1 MKIVVVGLGK
11 VGRALTQQLSADKHD
26 IVVIDRNPT
35 VVDDICNICDV
46 RGVTG
51 NGGCYEVQ
59 AEAFEGGAD
68 LLIAAT
74 DSDEINILA
83 CLVAKKLNTRHTI
96 ARIRNPEYEKQLR
109 FMRQELGLSMVINP
123 EKATAR
129 EIARVLRFP
138 NALKLEQFSKQRF
151 ELVEYRLTEGNPLT
165 GLQLSDL
172 YSNMRVKMLICAV
185 ARGKQITIPTG
196 SFTLEEGDT
205 IYLMATPQELE
216 QFFRRL
222 GIFKER
228 ANNVMVVGASRM
240 AYYLVKELSE
250 MNMHVTVIDNNPAR
264 CQDMSEKIPRALII
278 QGDGTDSELLAEEGI
293 ADMDAFVAL
302 TGLDETNIILAMYA
316 SQLNHCKV
324 VAKINR
330 KSFAD
335 VVTERGLVDS
345 LVSTGAVTTELIV
358 QYVRAMQ
365 HQTGAAVTLHRIAD
379 GRAEALEFIVNK
391 QSKYIGEPLKN
402 LRLTDQKPKEKK
414 KAAGGHRT
422 VTKKMDSAPARNEV
436 DVRGM
441 NLEEALME
449 VDAFID
455 HALMHNLNMLTIIHG
470 KGTGILRNGIQQHLR
485 RHKAVK
491 SFRLGVY
498 GEGESGVTIVELK

>member
-35 VVDDICNICDV
+35 IVDDICNICDV

-345 LVSTGAVTTELIV
+345 LVSTGADRTVCARHAEQPGYQCAHPAPSGRRQGGSAGIRR
-358 QYVRAMQ
+358 YRRC
-365 HQTGAAVTLHRIAD
+365 AVCRCT
-379 GRAEALEFIVNK
+379 
-391 QSKYIGEPLKN
+391 
-402 LRLTDQKPKEKK
+402 
-414 KAAGGHRT
+414 AAGPEPAQKYPCGGHYPRKRQDDYP
-422 VTKKMDSAPARNEV
+422 VRQRFFLCRGRCDHCYHQHRSDRSARYY
-436 DVRGM
+436 
-441 NLEEALME
+441 
-449 VDAFID
+449 
-455 HALMHNLNMLTIIHG
+455 G
-470 KGTGILRNGIQQHLR
+470 KG
-485 RHKAVK
+485 
-491 SFRLGVY
+491 
-498 GEGESGVTIVELK
+498 VTE

>member
-293 ADMDAFVAL
+293 DHTDAFVAL
-302 TGLDETNIILAMYA
+302 TGLDEANILMAMCA
-316 SQLNHCKV
+316 SRQTEQCKV

-330 KSFAD
+330 RSLMD
-335 VVTERGLVDS
+335 
-345 LVSTGAVTTELIV
+345 LVSSEGIIDSVVSARDVTTELIV
-358 QYVRAMQ
+358 QYVRAME
-365 HQTGAAVTLHRIAD
+365 GAAGSQIKTLHRLVEGAV
-379 GRAEALEFIVNK
+379 EALEFHVDRDPDLVNVPLRELKLRSGVLIAGIVRRD
-391 QSKYIGEPLKN
+391 GEIVIPGGNDTIRAGDDVIVVTQDTALQE
-402 LRLTDQKPKEKK
+402 LRD
-414 KAAGGHRT
+414 
-422 VTKKMDSAPARNEV
+422 
-436 DVRGM
+436 
-441 NLEEALME
+441 
-449 VDAFID
+449 
-455 HALMHNLNMLTIIHG
+455 
-470 KGTGILRNGIQQHLR
+470 ILRQG
-485 RHKAVK
+485 
-491 SFRLGVY
+491 
-498 GEGESGVTIVELK
+498 

>member
-1 MKIVVVGLGK
+1 MRIVVVGLGK
-11 VGRALTQQLSADKHD
+11 VGRALTAQLTAENND
-26 IVVIDRNPT
+26 IVVIDQNPELIE
-35 VVDDICNICDV
+35 DIVNIYDV
-46 RGVTG
+46 RGVPG

-365 HQTGAAVTLHRIAD
+365 NSQATNVRTLHRLV
-379 GRAEALEFIVNK
+379 GGKVEALEFGVTADVPFA
-391 QSKYIGEPLKN
+391 GVPLRDLN
-402 LRLTDQKPKEKK
+402 LRKNILVAGIIRENGKTIIPSGNDSFCAGDDVIIVTTNTDLTDL
-414 KAAGGHRT
+414 RDI
-422 VTKKMDSAPARNEV
+422 MAR
-436 DVRGM
+436 G
-441 NLEEALME
+441 
-449 VDAFID
+449 
-455 HALMHNLNMLTIIHG
+455 
-470 KGTGILRNGIQQHLR
+470 
-485 RHKAVK
+485 
-491 SFRLGVY
+491 
-498 GEGESGVTIVELK
+498 

>member
-278 QGDGTDSELLAEEGI
+278 QGAGTDSEPLAEEGNKNRLYYGYADIPLAEEGI

-365 HQTGAAVTLHRIAD
+365 NSQATNVRTLHRLV
-379 GRAEALEFIVNK
+379 GGKVEALEFSVTADVPFA
-391 QSKYIGEPLKN
+391 GVPLRDLN
-402 LRLTDQKPKEKK
+402 LRKNILVAGIIRENGKTIIPSGNDSFCAGDDVIIVTTNTDLTDL
-414 KAAGGHRT
+414 RDI
-422 VTKKMDSAPARNEV
+422 MAR
-436 DVRGM
+436 G
-441 NLEEALME
+441 
-449 VDAFID
+449 
-455 HALMHNLNMLTIIHG
+455 
-470 KGTGILRNGIQQHLR
+470 
-485 RHKAVK
+485 
-491 SFRLGVY
+491 
-498 GEGESGVTIVELK
+498 

>member
-1 MKIVVVGLGK
+1 MKIIIAGDGK
-11 VGRALTQQLSADKHD
+11 VGVALTRQFTSEGHD
-26 IVVIDRNPT
+26 VTVIDYNSVILDSSVERY
-35 VVDDICNICDV
+35 DV
-46 RGVTG
+46 ISVEGNCASMAVLSQAGVK
-51 NGGCYEVQ
+51 E
-59 AEAFEGGAD
+59 AD
-68 LLIAAT
+68 LLIAVT
-74 DSDEINILA
+74 NHDEINLLCCTTA
-83 CLVAKKLNTRHTI
+83 HSMNPKLHTI

-365 HQTGAAVTLHRIAD
+365 NSQATNVRTLHRLV
-379 GRAEALEFIVNK
+379 GGKVEALEFGVTADVPFA
-391 QSKYIGEPLKN
+391 GVPLRDLN
-402 LRLTDQKPKEKK
+402 LRKNILVAGIIRENGKTIIPSGNDSFCAGDDVIIVTTNTDLTDL
-414 KAAGGHRT
+414 RDI
-422 VTKKMDSAPARNEV
+422 MAR
-436 DVRGM
+436 G
-441 NLEEALME
+441 
-449 VDAFID
+449 
-455 HALMHNLNMLTIIHG
+455 
-470 KGTGILRNGIQQHLR
+470 
-485 RHKAVK
+485 
-491 SFRLGVY
+491 
-498 GEGESGVTIVELK
+498 

>member
-1 MKIVVVGLGK
+1 
-11 VGRALTQQLSADKHD
+11 
-26 IVVIDRNPT
+26 
-35 VVDDICNICDV
+35 
-46 RGVTG
+46 
-51 NGGCYEVQ
+51 
-59 AEAFEGGAD
+59 
-68 LLIAAT
+68 
-74 DSDEINILA
+74 
-83 CLVAKKLNTRHTI
+83 
-96 ARIRNPEYEKQLR
+96 
-109 FMRQELGLSMVINP
+109 MRQELGLSMVINP

-151 ELVEYRLTEGNPLT
+151 ELVEYRLTEGNPRT

-365 HQTGAAVTLHRIAD
+365 NSQATNVRTLHRLV
-379 GRAEALEFIVNK
+379 GGKVEALEFGVTADVPFA
-391 QSKYIGEPLKN
+391 GVPLRDLN
-402 LRLTDQKPKEKK
+402 LRKNILVAGIIRENGKTIIPSGNDSFCAGDDVIIVTTNTDLTDL
-414 KAAGGHRT
+414 RDI
-422 VTKKMDSAPARNEV
+422 MAR
-436 DVRGM
+436 G
-441 NLEEALME
+441 
-449 VDAFID
+449 
-455 HALMHNLNMLTIIHG
+455 
-470 KGTGILRNGIQQHLR
+470 
-485 RHKAVK
+485 
-491 SFRLGVY
+491 
-498 GEGESGVTIVELK
+498 

>member
-35 VVDDICNICDV
+35 IVDDICNICDV

-205 IYLMATPQELE
+205 IYLMATPQ
-216 QFFRRL
+216 FFRRL

-365 HQTGAAVTLHRIAD
+365 NTTGGSVITLHRMVE
-379 GRAEALEFIVNK
+379 GKAEALEFRAAETTRHL
-391 QSKYIGEPLKN
+391 GETLLDIQLKPEI
-402 LRLTDQKPKEKK
+402 LIACITHKGR
-414 KAAGGHRT
+414 
-422 VTKKMDSAPARNEV
+422 
-436 DVRGM
+436 
-441 NLEEALME
+441 
-449 VDAFID
+449 
-455 HALMHNLNMLTIIHG
+455 TIIPRG
-470 KGTGILRNGIQQHLR
+470 SDVFQAGDTVI
-485 RHKAVK
+485 V
-491 SFRLGVY
+491 VTT
-498 GEGESGVTIVELK
+498 SGQPINDLNDIFAD